1 MYMALHIADPE
12 VSRLAADLA
21 KFEKT
26 TKTEALRRVLREA
39 VKKYEAHERAERF
52 RRTVDEIVASGR
64 KLKIKPITKEERD
77 ELWAM
82 DELLR
87 DR

>member
-1 MYMALHIADPE
+1 MALHIADPE

-39 VKKYEAHERAERF
+39 VKKYEADERAARF
-52 RRTVDEIVASGR
+52 VRITNEIVAEARR
-64 KLKIKPITKEERD
+64 KKVKPVTKEEFD
-77 ELWAM
+77 ELWGM